1 MDPEAAGMVTS
12 KSNHRLVQLG
22 ILVGIWSGITLLA
35 TLQAFIWS
43 AIEETTWRPSFFQA
57 LRWQIPV
64 WMPWIVLT
72 PVVLWLSQRVSFARG
87 RWVTSTLFHLGVG
100 AAVAML
106 LTGFLAVYTYT
117 TFSAPP
123 DEPIGQFYI
132 GLLGVRFFPGLLVYS
147 GILGVGSAIS
157 YYRKYR
163 ERELTTSQLE
173 TQLAH
178 AHLQA
183 LKMQLHPHFLFNTLH
198 AVSVL
203 IKEDPGAASRMVAQL
218 GDFLR
223 LAIDTVGTQEVPL
236 KEELEFLELYLA
248 IEQTRFQD
256 RLAVGFDIAPDTLGA
271 QVPSF
276 ILQPLVENSIKHGIA
291 EHSGEGRISVTS
303 TRSNGRLVLSVEDGG
318 CGRAVP
324 PADTWKD
331 GVGLRTTRERLTR
344 MYGRDHGVGIENVDK
359 GVRVSLT
366 IPYRPEP
373 SAIDG

>member
-1 MDPEAAGMVTS
+1 MDPEATGMVTS
-12 KSNHRLVQLG
+12 KSNQRLVQLG
-22 ILVGIWSGITLLA
+22 ILVGVWSGITLLA

-43 AIEETTWRPSFFQA
+43 AIEETTWSPSFLQV

-72 PVVLWLSQRVSFARG
+72 PVVLWLSRRVSFARG

-100 AAVAML
+100 AGVAML

-163 ERELTTSQLE
+163 ERELTASQLQ

-183 LKMQLHPHFLFNTLH
+183 LKM
-198 AVSVL
+198 
-203 IKEDPGAASRMVAQL
+203 
-218 GDFLR
+218 
-223 LAIDTVGTQEVPL
+223 
-236 KEELEFLELYLA
+236 
-248 IEQTRFQD
+248 
-256 RLAVGFDIAPDTLGA
+256 
-271 QVPSF
+271 
-276 ILQPLVENSIKHGIA
+276 
-291 EHSGEGRISVTS
+291 
-303 TRSNGRLVLSVEDGG
+303 
-318 CGRAVP
+318 
-324 PADTWKD
+324 
-331 GVGLRTTRERLTR
+331 
-344 MYGRDHGVGIENVDK
+344 
-359 GVRVSLT
+359 
-366 IPYRPEP
+366 
-373 SAIDG
+373 